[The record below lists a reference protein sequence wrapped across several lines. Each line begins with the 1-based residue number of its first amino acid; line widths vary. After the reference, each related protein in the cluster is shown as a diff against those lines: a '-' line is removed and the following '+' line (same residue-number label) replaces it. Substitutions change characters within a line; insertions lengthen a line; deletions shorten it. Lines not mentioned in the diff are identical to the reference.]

1 MAATRRSQR
10 LRKAA
15 GVACA
20 GIGAAALLAA
30 LVYIGMIFSAQG
42 TFRRFRSDFAAAI
55 AYSEAHDGVT
65 AVGPAGAVR
74 LNGNNARLLF
84 DSVTAQAGLSRGP
97 QEGEETITL
106 DFGDGSTLCL
116 IHRETYLA
124 LHFSGARQYTYRLSQ
139 NFDWDHFSV
148 LLGEGGNYANT
159 PLS

>member
-15 GVACA
+15 GAACA

-30 LVYIGMIFSAQG
+30 LVYIGMIFYAQG
-42 TFRRFRSDFAAAI
+42 TFRRFRGDFAAAI

-84 DSVTAQAGLSRGP
+84 DSVTAQIAGLGSIQAV
-97 QEGEETITL
+97 QELYVAHTQAVM
-106 DFGDGSTLCL
+106 D
-116 IHRETYLA
+116 
-124 LHFSGARQYTYRLSQ
+124 
-139 NFDWDHFSV
+139 
-148 LLGEGGNYANT
+148 
-159 PLS
+159 